1 MVKKDSYK
9 NKIVIVTGG
18 TKGIGKGIALAYLR
32 QKAKVIVLARTKPKY
47 LFSSNGNKVIFFQ
60 CNVRDPLQT
69 EKVIKEIIKSYK
81 KINILINNVG
91 GAPLVK
97 SLQASI
103 NFNNSIIDLNLNS
116 VLNVSYFVAKY
127 MMKSKNSC
135 CVLNLS
141 SVTATRPTP
150 GSAAYGAAK
159 GGLINL
165 TQALAIEWAPQI
177 RVNSLIIGYIETEN
191 SLQHYGTKKEL
202 KAVAKTIPMQRMGSP
217 DDIANACMFLSSH
230 DASWITGACLE
241 VHGGGEVPS
250 YLSAAK
256 PK

>member
-127 MMKSKNSC
+127 MMKSK
-135 CVLNLS
+135 LS
-141 SVTATRPTP
+141 
-150 GSAAYGAAK
+150 
-159 GGLINL
+159 
-165 TQALAIEWAPQI
+165 
-177 RVNSLIIGYIETEN
+177 
-191 SLQHYGTKKEL
+191 
-202 KAVAKTIPMQRMGSP
+202 
-217 DDIANACMFLSSH
+217 
-230 DASWITGACLE
+230 
-241 VHGGGEVPS
+241 
-250 YLSAAK
+250 
-256 PK
+256 